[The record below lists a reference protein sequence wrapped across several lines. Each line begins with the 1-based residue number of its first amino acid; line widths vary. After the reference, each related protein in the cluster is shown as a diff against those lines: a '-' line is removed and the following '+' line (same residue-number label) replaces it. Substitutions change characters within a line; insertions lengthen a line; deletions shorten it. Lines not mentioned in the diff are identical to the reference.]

1 MTTAVLT
8 ERDISLTKRVVA
20 QVTRALAGAP

>member
-20 QVTRALAGAP
+20 QVTRAVGGAP